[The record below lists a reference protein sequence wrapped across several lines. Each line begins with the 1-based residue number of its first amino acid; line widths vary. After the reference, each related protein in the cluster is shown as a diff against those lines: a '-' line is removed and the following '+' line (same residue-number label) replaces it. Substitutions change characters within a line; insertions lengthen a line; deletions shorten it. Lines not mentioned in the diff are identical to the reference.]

1 MVILLNSIRRTDEQT
16 NIINHV
22 IANEGLVLVAAVAGS
37 GKTTLLIELAKALKP
52 KNGIYLAY
60 NKAIATEATKKF
72 PKGVSC
78 CTTHS
83 LAYRNTVIPCKLK
96 LGIFNTRSITG
107 QLPFDVK
114 KAVVNYIREFCLS
127 KYTDFEEFAREND
140 IINTHKQLAMTYLA
154 KMMSAEIECTHEFY
168 LKLFHIMLVDGDVIF
183 PDFDLVALDEA
194 GDLNEVT
201 LEIFKLLP
209 SKRKIL
215 VGDPEQNIYLFNHTI
230 NCFTEMYEYGTT
242 FPMSQSFRVSDQI
255 AERIETFCRKYT
267 SPNMSF
273 KGIKQTDN
281 AIITRAFISRSNAT
295 LIAKMIDLNRLG
307 ISYGLTRT
315 PDQIFEQPL
324 SLCYLKYQGFITDP
338 QFRHLQSDVD
348 DFFENEDLKRT
359 FKTALRYIQKLYTDD
374 DILQQTIAL
383 INRYGSKTII
393 ECYEECKRHARI
405 SQTYTLGTAH
415 STKGLEFDEVTI
427 ADDMNT
433 NTAKAI
439 AKLDEIDIY
448 DSLDFIRTELNLYY
462 VACSRAKKSLINA
475 DCLDNTFVQRMKEE
489 FKNTL
494 SKEYI
499 DDDDND

>member
-1 MVILLNSIRRTDEQT
+1 MVNLLNSLKRTDEQT
-16 NIINHV
+16 DIINHIV
-22 IANEGLVLVAAVAGS
+22 ANEGLVLVAAVAGS

-72 PKGVSC
+72 PRGVSC

-83 LAYRNTVIPCKLK
+83 LAYRNTVIPCKLR
-96 LGIFNTRSITG
+96 LGIFSTRSITG
-107 QLPFDVK
+107 QFPFDVK
-114 KAVVNYIREFCLS
+114 KAVVNYIKEFCLS
-127 KYTDFEEFAREND
+127 KYTDFEVFAQEND
-140 IINTHKQLAMTYLA
+140 VIDAHKQLAMTYLA

-168 LKLFHIMLVDGDVIF
+168 LKLFHIMLVDGDIVF
-183 PDFDLVALDEA
+183 PDFDIIALDEA

-230 NCFTEMYEYGTT
+230 NCFTEMYEHGTT

-255 AERIETFCRKYT
+255 AQRIETFCRKYT

-273 KGIKQTDN
+273 KGIKQTDDTVT
-281 AIITRAFISRSNAT
+281 TRAFISRSNAT
-295 LIAKMIDLNRLG
+295 LIAKMIDLNRLA
-307 ISYGLTRT
+307 IPYGLTRT

-324 SLCYLKYQGFITDP
+324 SLCYLKYQGFIADP

-348 DFFENEDLKRT
+348 EFFETEDLKRA
-359 FKTALRYIQKLYTDD
+359 FKTPLRYIQKLYPDD

-383 INRYGSKTII
+383 INRYGATAII
-393 ECYEECKRHARI
+393 ECYEECRRHARI
-405 SQTYTLGTAH
+405 NQTYTLGTAH

-427 ADDMNT
+427 ADDLNL

-462 VACSRAKKSLINA
+462 VACSRAKKRLINA
-475 DCLDNTFVQRMKEE
+475 GCLDNSFVEKMKEE
-489 FKNTL
+489 FKKFL
-494 SKEYI
+494 SEEYN
-499 DDDDND
+499 DDDSD